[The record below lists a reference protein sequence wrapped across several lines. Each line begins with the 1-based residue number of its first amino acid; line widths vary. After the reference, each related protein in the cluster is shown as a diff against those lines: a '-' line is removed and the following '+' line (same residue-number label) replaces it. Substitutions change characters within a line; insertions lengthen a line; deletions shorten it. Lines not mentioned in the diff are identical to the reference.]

1 MTIDININEITLPVI
16 KETERSSFIKRFVVS
31 KIEGY
36 FEKKVAKSITAV
48 EDTILK
54 IEGSHFHLKKFS
66 VESAKRI
73 LPSIK
78 KAIETLENRFDVL
91 EKINFFENKELK
103 VKYKYLLKSIYK
115 SEAIIHKIAFSNE
128 KTLSTDKSIKNGII
142 KMNSTFIKK
151 SV

>member
-16 KETERSSFIKRFVVS
+16 KETERSSFMKRFIVN

-36 FEKKVAKSITAV
+36 FERKVCKSIVTV
-48 EDTILK
+48 EETILK
-54 IEGSHFHLKKFS
+54 IEGSHIHLKKFS
-66 VESAKRI
+66 IESAEII

-78 KAIETLENRFDVL
+78 RAIETLENRFDVL

-103 VKYKYLLKSIYK
+103 VKYKYLLKSLYK
-115 SEAIIHKIAFSNE
+115 SEAIIHKIAFSNKE
-128 KTLSTDKSIKNGII
+128 TLSTDKSIKNGII
-142 KMNSTFIKK
+142 KMNSTFLKK